1 MPASPEK
8 AGMMIDMTK
17 TITVADGDRLKVSVQ
32 IHVQTFHYD
41 VTRYR
46 PDGEGSYQE
55 GEVIACGSESENE
68 WIGLGSDIR
77 GSRIKVCVTPGGET
91 ALSQYEIVA
100 QFRIER
106 ASGRIDDL
114 PDMQIAPGL
123 ASGDY
128 ECRTLQ
134 F

>member
-1 MPASPEK
+1 MT
-8 AGMMIDMTK
+8 IDMTK
-17 TITVADGDRLKVSVQ
+17 AIAVADGDRLKVSMQV
-32 IHVQTFHYD
+32 HVQPFRYD

-46 PDGEGSYQE
+46 ADGNGGYQD
-55 GEVIACGSESENE
+55 GEVIAWGSDSDSE
-68 WIGLGSDIR
+68 WVGLGSDIR
-77 GSRIKVCVTPGGET
+77 GSRIKICVTPGGQA

-106 ASGRIDDL
+106 ASGGIDDL

-128 ECRTLQ
+128 ECRMLQ

>member
-1 MPASPEK
+1 MT
-8 AGMMIDMTK
+8 IDMTK
-17 TITVADGDRLKVSVQ
+17 AIALADDDRLSVSVQ
-32 IHVQTFHYD
+32 VHVQPFHYD
-41 VTRYR
+41 VTQYR
-46 PDGEGSYQE
+46 PDGNGGYRD
-55 GEVIACGSESENE
+55 GEVIARGSDRDSE
-68 WIGLGSDIR
+68 WAALGSDIR
-77 GSRIKVCVTPGGET
+77 GSRIKICVTPGGHA

-100 QFRIER
+100 LFRIER
-106 ASGRIDDL
+106 ASGRVDAL